1 MLHRSLTK
9 PLKLVALLLSCV
21 LGISAALSRQASLV
35 TAVSLTAVEPNL
47 SRPCPI
53 KVNFTGSITTNGPGT
68 VTYTFT
74 RSDGAT
80 APTFTL
86 DFKEAGTQS
95 VSTDWTLGHPTALPA
110 YEGWQTIKILSPNL
124 KESNR
129 ETGAFAIKCDQN
141 AQNSSRLTFSVDTK
155 IKPLI
160 AQLPKLEG
168 ELRPVARVIGPGN
181 VKADFVENE
190 LIMVTDN
197 EKLVSELVERWNGK
211 VLKTV
216 VPRELK
222 LPNTPAMHLIRI
234 DASQAQTANISKN
247 ILSFNKS
254 NGGTHRVSS
263 QAGLQLIAVAASEA
277 AAGTPVS
284 MNFLLYPNDF
294 LDRSTVEAESGNGSS
309 WTRNAY
315 QWPYFNTGS
324 PQNMGVG
331 EAWRELTRAPRA
343 RLPVKIAVLDN
354 GFVRHADTP
363 AGEFIGRVA
372 GPLGTPN
379 PSLCSGGTPCPF
391 HGANVTD
398 ALMGIPDN
406 RSGAAGP
413 AGPIAEAVMV
423 ERPAP
428 DIFFLIDAIANTLQG
443 LATRPQIINMSFSTS
458 IPAALAVLPG
468 GAINVFTA
476 GLRASGIL
484 LFASAPNDGLD
495 VDALDGIGPITWERD
510 WIMPCEN
517 DGVICVGGMANNSR
531 QRHPASAFGSRFG
544 TQPTS
549 IDIFGPFTVWVSD
562 ESSDRPDGT
571 SPVAKRVSGNS
582 FASPFVAGVAALIWA
597 AMPAP
602 SANEVESILFAT
614 AQPGIAPGDAP
625 LRPDARAAVC
635 RALGGC
641 APERPVP
648 STATNGRFR
657 ITINGFTCNRPTADN
672 ILQIDGVDDEV
683 FLNAEL
689 RLYSPTRSF
698 DIDTVRSLVMGD
710 TNNHPD
716 RIRAGSGHNL
726 FGGNGG
732 FKDGDSFPSATPWV
746 SVTPPLFDRPPLL
759 VWEGELA
766 RDQDALALI
775 TSIWESDE
783 NPRLL
788 VNEWNQSVLNTW
800 AAIDTDMRQ
809 AIARRS
815 GPETST
821 DVNVTLRRLFDSV
834 RVGMGNDEK
843 DRPIGMAHRTTHWGY
858 LPQLLVLTY
867 DAADRT
873 SRTDLGRGAGVIPLL
888 FRDHEDLR
896 GDYTVFLRIER
907 IR

>member
-1 MLHRSLTK
+1 MLYHSLTK
-9 PLKLVALLLSCV
+9 PLNLVALVLSCV
-21 LGISAALSRQASLV
+21 LSISAALYRQATLV
-35 TAVSLTAVEPNL
+35 TAVSLTAVETNL
-47 SRPCPI
+47 SGPCPL

-68 VTYTFT
+68 VKYTFT
-74 RSDGAT
+74 RSDGPT

-95 VSTDWTLGHPTALPA
+95 VSTDWTLGHPSALPV
-110 YEGWQTIKILSPNL
+110 YEGWQAIKILSPNMM
-124 KESNR
+124 ESNR
-129 ETGAFAIKCDQN
+129 ERGAFSIKCGQSGGN
-141 AQNSSRLTFSVDTK
+141 PPRLTFSVDTSF
-155 IKPLI
+155 KPLVPE
-160 AQLPKLEG
+160 LPKLDG
-168 ELRPVARVIGPGN
+168 ELRPVASVIGPGN
-181 VKADFVENE
+181 IKADFVEDE
-190 LIMVTDN
+190 LIVVTDN
-197 EKLVSELVERWNGK
+197 EKLVSGLVERWNGK

-216 VPRELK
+216 VPKEIN
-222 LPNTPAMHLIRI
+222 LPNIPAMHLIRI
-234 DASQAQTANISKN
+234 DASQAQTASIGKD
-247 ILSFNKS
+247 ILSFNKA
-254 NGGTHRVSS
+254 NGGAHRVSS
-263 QAGLQLIAVAASEA
+263 QAGLQLIAAAASEA

-315 QWPYFNTGS
+315 QWPHFNTGS

-331 EAWRELTRAPRA
+331 EAWRELTRAPRV

-443 LATRPQIINMSFSTS
+443 LATRPQIINMSFSSS

-468 GAINVFTA
+468 GAINLFTA

-495 VDALDGIGPITWERD
+495 IDALDGIGPITWERD

-531 QRHPASAFGSRFG
+531 QRHPSSAFGSRFG
-544 TQPTS
+544 MQPTS
-549 IDIFGPFTVWVSD
+549 VDIFGPFTVWVSD
-562 ESSDRPDGT
+562 ESSDMPGGT
-571 SPVAKRVSGNS
+571 SPAAKLVNGNS
-582 FASPFVAGVAALIWA
+582 FASPFVAGVAGLIWA

-602 SANEVESILFAT
+602 SADQVESILFAT
-614 AQPGIAPGDAP
+614 AQPGIAPGDVP
-625 LRPDARAAVC
+625 LRPNAHAAVC

-657 ITINGFTCNRPTADN
+657 ITINGFTCNRPTSDH
-672 ILQIDGVDDEV
+672 ILQSDGVDDEV
-683 FLNAEL
+683 FLSTEL
-689 RLYSPTRSF
+689 RLYSPTRSY
-698 DIDTVRSLVMGD
+698 DLRTVRSLVMGD

-732 FKDGDSFPSATPWV
+732 FRERDSFPSETPWV
-746 SVTPPLFDRPPLL
+746 SVTSPLFDRPPLL
-759 VWEGELA
+759 VWEGELT
-766 RDQDALALI
+766 RDQDALVLNP
-775 TSIWESDE
+775 SIWESDE
-783 NPRLL
+783 DPRLL
-788 VNEWNQSVLNTW
+788 NNQWDQAILNTW
-800 AAIDTDMRQ
+800 TAIDTDMRQ

-815 GPETST
+815 GPEVST
-821 DVNVTLRRLFDSV
+821 DVNVTLRRLFDPV
-834 RVGMGNDEK
+834 RVGKGIDDK
-843 DRPIGMAHRTTHWGY
+843 DRPIGMADRTTHWGY

-873 SRTDLGRGAGVIPLL
+873 SRTDLGRGFGVIPLL
-888 FRDHEDLR
+888 FRDHDDLR
-896 GDYTVFLRIER
+896 GDYAVFIRIER
-907 IR
+907 VR